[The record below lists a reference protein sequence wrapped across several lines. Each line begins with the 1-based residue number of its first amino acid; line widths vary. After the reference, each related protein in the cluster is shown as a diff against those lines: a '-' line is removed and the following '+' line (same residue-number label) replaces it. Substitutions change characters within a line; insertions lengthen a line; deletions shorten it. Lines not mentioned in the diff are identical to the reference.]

1 MARKKKHVLHLEI
14 EIDFA
19 IIGLSSHQKDFKLSW
34 SINKYNEWQL
44 KKEEDVLV
52 ETKSS
57 TSKIPFSLYSF
68 NNEELGCEFLL
79 LENKHQ
85 GHQVLPEIKGADF
98 LVILRGAYTQSL
110 ISETL
115 EKLKANPMILT
126 AFEVEE
132 NKIVNKQNLYFL
144 L

>member
-34 SINKYNEWQL
+34 SINKHNEWQL
-44 KKEEDVLV
+44 KKEDDVLI
-52 ETKSS
+52 ETKTS
-57 TSKIPFSLYSF
+57 TAKIPFALFSYV
-68 NNEELGCEFLL
+68 NEELGCEFLL
-79 LENKHQ
+79 LENKHL
-85 GHQVLPEIKGADF
+85 GHQVLPEIKGADY
-98 LVILRGAYTQSL
+98 LIILRGAYSNQL
-110 ISETL
+110 IQETL
-115 EKLKANPMILT
+115 NKLKTNPLVIT